1 MHASLAL
8 GETWCHSAGRM
19 KIKTAEFTLSAPDL
33 ASCPQSVRPDFA
45 FIGRSNVG
53 KSSLINALTQ
63 KKDLAKVSDL
73 PGKTKLI
80 NFFLINNTW
89 HLVDLPGYGFAKVT
103 KDQRADFN
111 ESVADYHDNRENLLC
126 VFVLIDSNLPPQR
139 IDLQFLEWLG
149 STGTPFVLVFTKSDK
164 LSTVRAHA
172 NIELFKKEITP
183 WWPDELPGIIVT
195 SSKTGDGRSEI
206 LDVVAE
212 TLKSKNYRTG
222 G

>member
-1 MHASLAL
+1 
-8 GETWCHSAGRM
+8 M
-19 KIKTAEFTLSAPDL
+19 KIKTAEFERSAPDL

-53 KSSLINALTQ
+53 KSSLINSLTQ

-103 KDQRADFN
+103 KEQRADFN
-111 ESVADYHDNRENLLC
+111 ESVADYLENRENLLC
-126 VFVLIDSNLPPQR
+126 VFVLIDSNLPPQK
-139 IDLQFLEWLG
+139 IDLEFLEWLG
-149 STGTPFVLVFTKSDK
+149 STPTPFVLVFTKADK
-164 LSTVRAHA
+164 LSATRAQA
-172 NIELFKKEITP
+172 NIDAFKKSIAG
-183 WWPDELPGIIVT
+183 WWGDELPGIIVS
-195 SSKTGDGRSEI
+195 SSKTKDGRSEI
-206 LDVVAE
+206 LDVIAE

>member
-1 MHASLAL
+1 
-8 GETWCHSAGRM
+8 M
-19 KIKTAEFTLSAPDL
+19 KITKVEFDRSSPDL
-33 ASCPQSVRPDFA
+33 ASCPQSLRPDFA

-53 KSSLINALTQ
+53 KSSLINALTR

-80 NFFLINNTW
+80 NFFVINNAW

-111 ESVADYHDNRENLLC
+111 ESVADYLDNRENLLC

-149 STGTPFVLVFTKSDK
+149 STGTPFVLVFTKADK
-164 LSTVRAHA
+164 LSTARAQA
-172 NIELFKKEITP
+172 NIDLFKKEITP

-195 SSKTGDGRSEI
+195 SSKTGDGRSDI
-206 LDVVAE
+206 LEVIAE

>member
-1 MHASLAL
+1 
-8 GETWCHSAGRM
+8 M
-19 KIKTAEFTLSAPDL
+19 KIKSAVFQLSAPDL

-53 KSSLINALTQ
+53 KSSLINALTHQ
-63 KKDLAKVSDL
+63 KDLAKVSDL

-111 ESVADYHDNRENLLC
+111 ESVADYLENRENLLC

-139 IDLQFLEWLG
+139 IDLEFLEWLG
-149 STGTPFVLVFTKSDK
+149 STGTPFVLVFTKADK
-164 LSTVRAHA
+164 LSTARAQA

-195 SSKTGDGRSEI
+195 SSKTGDGRGEI
-206 LDVVAE
+206 LEVIAE
-212 TLKSKNYRTG
+212 TLKSKNYRPG

>member
-1 MHASLAL
+1 
-8 GETWCHSAGRM
+8 M
-19 KIKTAEFTLSAPDL
+19 KIKTADFERSAPDL

-53 KSSLINALTQ
+53 KSSLINSLTQ

-103 KDQRADFN
+103 KEQRADFN
-111 ESVADYHDNRENLLC
+111 ESVADYLENRENLLC
-126 VFVLIDSNLPPQR
+126 VFVLIDSNLPPQK
-139 IDLQFLEWLG
+139 IDLEFLEWLG
-149 STGTPFVLVFTKSDK
+149 STPTPFVLVFTKADK
-164 LSTVRAHA
+164 LSATRAQA
-172 NIELFKKEITP
+172 NIDAFKKSIAG
-183 WWPDELPGIIVT
+183 WWGDELPGIIVS
-195 SSKTGDGRSEI
+195 SSKTKDGRSEI
-206 LDVVAE
+206 LDVIAE

>member
-1 MHASLAL
+1 
-8 GETWCHSAGRM
+8 M
-19 KIKTAEFTLSAPDL
+19 KIIKVEFDRSSPDL
-33 ASCPQSVRPDFA
+33 ASCPQSLRPDFA

-53 KSSLINALTQ
+53 KSSLINALTR

-73 PGKTKLI
+73 PGKTKLL
-80 NFFLINNTW
+80 NFFVINNAW

-111 ESVADYHDNRENLLC
+111 ESVADYLDNRENLLC

-149 STGTPFVLVFTKSDK
+149 STGTPFVLVFTKADK
-164 LSTVRAHA
+164 QSAVKAQA

-195 SSKTGDGRSEI
+195 SSKTGDGRNDI
-206 LDVVAE
+206 LAVIAE

>member
-1 MHASLAL
+1 
-8 GETWCHSAGRM
+8 M
-19 KIKTAEFTLSAPDL
+19 KITKVEFDRSSPDL
-33 ASCPQSVRPDFA
+33 ASCPQSLRPDFA

-53 KSSLINALTQ
+53 KSSLINALTR

-80 NFFLINNTW
+80 NFFVINNAW

-111 ESVADYHDNRENLLC
+111 ESVADYLANRENLLC

-139 IDLQFLEWLG
+139 IDLEFLEWLG
-149 STGTPFVLVFTKSDK
+149 STGTPFVLVFTKADK
-164 LSTVRAHA
+164 LSATRAQA
-172 NIELFKKEITP
+172 NIELFKKEIAA

-195 SSKTGDGRSEI
+195 SSKTGDGRGEI
-206 LDVVAE
+206 LEVIAE

>member
-1 MHASLAL
+1 
-8 GETWCHSAGRM
+8 M
-19 KIKTAEFTLSAPDL
+19 KIKTAEFVRSAPDL

-103 KDQRADFN
+103 KKQRADFN
-111 ESVADYHDNRENLLC
+111 ESVADYLENRENLLC
-126 VFVLIDSNLPPQR
+126 VFVLIDSNLPPQK
-139 IDLQFLEWLG
+139 IDLEFLEWLG
-149 STGTPFVLVFTKSDK
+149 GTATPFVLVFTKADK
-164 LSTVRAHA
+164 LSANRAQA
-172 NIELFKKEITP
+172 NIALFKEAIAG
-183 WWPDELPGIIVT
+183 WWGDELPGIIVS
-195 SSKTGDGRSEI
+195 SSKTQTGRTEI
-206 LDVVAE
+206 LDVIAE

-222 G
+222 

>member
-1 MHASLAL
+1 
-8 GETWCHSAGRM
+8 M
-19 KIKTAEFTLSAPDL
+19 KITKVEFDRSSPDL
-33 ASCPQSVRPDFA
+33 ASCPQSLRPDFA

-53 KSSLINALTQ
+53 KSSLINALTR

-80 NFFLINNTW
+80 NFFVINNAW

-103 KDQRADFN
+103 QKQRADFN
-111 ESVADYHDNRENLLC
+111 ESVADYLANRENLLC
-126 VFVLIDSNLPPQR
+126 VFLLIDSNLPPQR
-139 IDLQFLEWLG
+139 IDLEFLEWLG

-164 LSTVRAHA
+164 LSTVKAQA

-195 SSKTGDGRSEI
+195 SSKTGDGRSDI
-206 LDVVAE
+206 LEVIAE

>member
-1 MHASLAL
+1 
-8 GETWCHSAGRM
+8 M
-19 KIKTAEFTLSAPDL
+19 KIKSAVFQLSAPDL

-53 KSSLINALTQ
+53 KSSLLNALTQ
-63 KKDLAKVSDL
+63 QKDLAKVSDL

-111 ESVADYHDNRENLLC
+111 ESVADYLENRENLLC
-126 VFVLIDSNLPPQR
+126 VFALIDSNLPPQR
-139 IDLQFLEWLG
+139 IDLEFLEWLG
-149 STGTPFVLVFTKSDK
+149 STGTPFVLVFTKTDK
-164 LSTVRAHA
+164 LSAVRAQA
-172 NIELFKKEITP
+172 NIALFKKEISA

-195 SSKTGDGRSEI
+195 SSKTGDGRGEI
-206 LDVVAE
+206 LEVIAE
-212 TLKSKNYRTG
+212 TLKAKNYRTG

>member
-1 MHASLAL
+1 
-8 GETWCHSAGRM
+8 M
-19 KIKTAEFTLSAPDL
+19 KITTVAFDRSAPDL
-33 ASCPQSVRPDFA
+33 KSCPQSLRPDFA

-53 KSSLINALTQ
+53 KSSLINALTR

-80 NFFLINNTW
+80 NFFVINNAW

-103 KDQRADFN
+103 KEQRADFN
-111 ESVADYHDNRENLLC
+111 ESVADYLANRENLLC

-139 IDLQFLEWLG
+139 IDLEFLEWLG
-149 STGTPFVLVFTKSDK
+149 STQTPFVLVFTKADK
-164 LSTVRAHA
+164 QSAVKAQA
-172 NIELFKKEITP
+172 NIELFKKEISS

-195 SSKTGDGRSEI
+195 SSKTGDGRAEI
-206 LDVVAE
+206 LEVIAE

-222 G
+222 